1 MMNKTA
7 RLENWSIVAANELT
21 VYEAP
26 ELQRYKLQGDVYGH
40 PGFEDGEFITTSTIM
55 SEDVKKYG
63 TVETRNTSYE
73 LGTPSDH
80 YLIWCKKN
88 GVKKLAFGAFAL

>member
-1 MMNKTA
+1 
-7 RLENWSIVAANELT
+7 V
-21 VYEAP
+21 
-26 ELQRYKLQGDVYGH
+26 
-40 PGFEDGEFITTSTIM
+40 